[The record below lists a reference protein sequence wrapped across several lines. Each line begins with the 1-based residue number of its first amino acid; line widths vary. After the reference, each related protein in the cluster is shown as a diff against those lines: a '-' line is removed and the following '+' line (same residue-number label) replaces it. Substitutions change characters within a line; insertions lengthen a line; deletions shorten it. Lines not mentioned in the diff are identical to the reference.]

1 MKKWMI
7 LTLVMVFM
15 SGPIVWSAGTT
26 ASTAAQVVADVG
38 NKMCPVSGEEV
49 TGKHFVEYNGKRYG
63 LCCPMCA
70 NKFKRDPE
78 KYLKKMGSQGAAD
91 SHDGH
96 DHQH

>member
-1 MKKWMI
+1 MNMNRWMI
-7 LTLVMVFM
+7 LVLTMVLM
-15 SGPIVWSAGTT
+15 GGPAGWSAAGTAPS
-26 ASTAAQVVADVG
+26 ASAGILDVG

-78 KYLKKMGSQGAAD
+78 KYLKQMASGGAAKNH
-91 SHDGH
+91 SHH
-96 DHQH
+96 H